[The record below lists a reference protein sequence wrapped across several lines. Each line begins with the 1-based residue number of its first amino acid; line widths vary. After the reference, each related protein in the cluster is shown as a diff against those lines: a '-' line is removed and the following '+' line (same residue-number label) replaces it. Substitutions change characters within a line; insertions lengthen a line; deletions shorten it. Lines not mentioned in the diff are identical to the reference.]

1 MLMSDHKATEHS
13 LLLEG
18 MHLFWHQIYIFKGQI
33 PWSYKYVQKILAA
46 YLQEQ
51 FQVKRAASMYFWS
64 VSWSTNCSVYFSF
77 FLVDQKKIWSVSET
91 DQFFFNIFLVSL

>member
-1 MLMSDHKATEHS
+1 MLISDHKATEHS

-51 FQVKRAASMYFWS
+51 FQVKRKLATRVIS
-64 VSWSTNCSVYFSF
+64 
-77 FLVDQKKIWSVSET
+77 LLKILSNQQIGIS
-91 DQFFFNIFLVSL
+91 